1 MNWVIC
7 GLAALL
13 ICLTIWRIIMNAVET
28 ADIRRY
34 YKIAY
39 YEWGWP
45 RGSRKKRRF
54 K

>member
-13 ICLTIWRIIMNAVET
+13 ICLTIWRIIMSAAET
-28 ADIRRY
+28 ADIRQY
-34 YKIAY
+34 HKIAY
-39 YEWGWP
+39 YEWCWP